1 MKKILGFIVLG
12 LILNGCAT
20 SSGGY
25 SGSGNLKAE
34 NNLEDWLSSKEYRFA
49 VYMSKCKIEQLDGQ
63 YRNCNIFNNLRY
75 KILVDNFE
83 LGKNFKEFK

>member
-1 MKKILGFIVLG
+1 MKKKVLIIVILLLTI
-12 LILNGCAT
+12 N
-20 SSGGY
+20 
-25 SGSGNLKAE
+25 NLKAE

-49 VYMSKCKIEQLDGQ
+49 VYMNKCKIEQLDGQ

>member
-1 MKKILGFIVLG
+1 MKKRILISIIFFFVF
-12 LILNGCAT
+12 N
-20 SSGGY
+20 
-25 SGSGNLKAE
+25 NLRSE

-63 YRNCNIFNNLRY
+63 FRNCNIFNNLRY
-75 KILVDNFE
+75 KILEHKFK

>member
-1 MKKILGFIVLG
+1 MKTVIFYTAIFFLIFNILR
-12 LILNGCAT
+12 
-20 SSGGY
+20 
-25 SGSGNLKAE
+25 AE

>member
-1 MKKILGFIVLG
+1 MKIKVIIFI
-12 LILNGCAT
+12 IFFFIIN
-20 SSGGY
+20 
-25 SGSGNLKAE
+25 NLRAE

>member
-1 MKKILGFIVLG
+1 MKKRILISIIFFFVF
-12 LILNGCAT
+12 N
-20 SSGGY
+20 
-25 SGSGNLKAE
+25 NLRAE

-63 YRNCNIFNNLRY
+63 FRNCNIFNNLRY
-75 KILVDNFE
+75 KILEHNFK

>member
-1 MKKILGFIVLG
+1 MKKKLFLPFFILFFFI
-12 LILNGCAT
+12 IN
-20 SSGGY
+20 
-25 SGSGNLKAE
+25 NLRAE
-34 NNLEDWLSSKEYRFA
+34 NNLEDWLSSKEYRFT
-49 VYMSKCKIEQLDGQ
+49 VYMNKCKIEQFDGQ

>member
-1 MKKILGFIVLG
+1 MKKKVLIIVILLLTI
-12 LILNGCAT
+12 N
-20 SSGGY
+20 
-25 SGSGNLKAE
+25 NLKAE